1 MNPVEHAKSMVF
13 VLGPVRAMRVA
24 ENCFDKADPNNKDPV
39 KPSREEFVQLWK
51 YLNNSIDR
59 NRPFWA
65 NVKGY
70 IKNHYLQ
77 EGK

>member
-39 KPSREEFVQLWK
+39 KPS
-51 YLNNSIDR
+51 
-59 NRPFWA
+59 
-65 NVKGY
+65 
-70 IKNHYLQ
+70 
-77 EGK
+77 